1 VIRTVVVDDS
11 EDLRFLMRMA
21 LSRDSRFEVVG
32 EAANGQEA
40 LKMVDSADPDLLV
53 LDLAMPIMD
62 GLEVLAIL
70 HDRNRPPIVVLSG
83 FANEAMQARALDL
96 GAVAYIT
103 KGTDI
108 SQVTDVLASAVEAR
122 GRGSSISRD

>member
-21 LSRDSRFEVVG
+21 LSRDDRFEVVG
-32 EAANGQEA
+32 EGANGEEA
-40 LKMVDSADPDLLV
+40 LARVDSEDPDLLV

-62 GLEVLAIL
+62 GLEVLARL
-70 HDRNRPPIVVLSG
+70 HDRKRPPVVVLSG
-83 FANEAMQARALDL
+83 FANEAMKARSLEL

-103 KGTDI
+103 KGADI
-108 SQVTDVLASAVEAR
+108 ADVTDVLVAAVKAR
-122 GRGSSISRD
+122 G